1 GISALGTGIYLE
13 QGVSPLFIVV
23 AAFLIIIFRDAVG
36 VRKSAGEHGEA
47 LNKIV
52 NKLNLKIS
60 HLDEVVGHTF
70 VEASGGLLIGIGLAL
85 IVYAL

>member
-1 GISALGTGIYLE
+1 
-13 QGVSPLFIVV
+13 
-23 AAFLIIIFRDAVG
+23 VG